1 MNNKKG
7 HNMRAFIFALS
18 TLLLVACDG
27 INSDLSS
34 ALRFTSVE
42 LTNKVLFSSTLLNR
56 DAENGFVVLF
66 NSSSKLDEIEIGSST
81 TKEALYG
88 EYDWTIANDKLQVT
102 YPSSIT
108 CSSTKREVNNLEIEV
123 AVACDGGTPT
133 NAIIKGTLLSP
144 RVFSTTSLSGRTVTI
159 NIEGS
164 EEVIDFNSDGSFLL
178 TKKDENGIVTS
189 SENGVYELTDFRN
202 VVRLNYTDI
211 NTREYSLIVLLQGI
225 ITSGVVLDLRYSSDD
240 DTLQTVRIYTTQAN
254 DSWLVDDFYDSITLD
269 N

>member
-1 MNNKKG
+1 
-7 HNMRAFIFALS
+7 
-18 TLLLVACDG
+18 
-27 INSDLSS
+27 
-34 ALRFTSVE
+34 

-56 DAENGFVVLF
+56 DAENGFIVLF

-102 YPSSIT
+102 YPLSIT
-108 CSSTKREVNNLEIEV
+108 CTSTKEEVNNLEIEV
-123 AVACDGGTPT
+123 AAACEGGTPSI
-133 NAIIKGTLLSP
+133 ALIAGTLLSP
-144 RVFSTTSLSGRTVTI
+144 LSFSTTSLSGRTVTI

-164 EEVIDFNSDGSFLL
+164 EEIIDFNSDSSFLL

-202 VVRLNYTDI
+202 IVRLNYTDI
-211 NTREYSLIVLLQGI
+211 NTREYSFLVLLQG
-225 ITSGVVLDLRYSSDD
+225 TLSNGVVIDLRYNSDD
-240 DTLQTVRIYTTQAN
+240 DSLQTVRIYTTQAN
-254 DSWLVDDFYDSITLD
+254 DLWLVDNLYDSITLD